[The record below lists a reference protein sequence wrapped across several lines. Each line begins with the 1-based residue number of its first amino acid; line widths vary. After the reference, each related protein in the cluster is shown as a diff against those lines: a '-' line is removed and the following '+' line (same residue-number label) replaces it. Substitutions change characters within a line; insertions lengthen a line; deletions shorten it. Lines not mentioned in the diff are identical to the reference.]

1 MQNMIKDI
9 ENKISFI
16 KIKLIISRK
25 DSSGDNELI
34 ICRNYDKINN
44 I

>member
-16 KIKLIISRK
+16 KIKLIISRT
-25 DSSGDNELI
+25 DGSGDNELI